1 MAGSVNKVILIGN
14 LGRDPEIRSFQNG
27 GKVCNFSIAT
37 SESWKD
43 KQTGERK
50 EKTEW
55 HNIVVKNEGLIS
67 VAERFLKKGSKVYI
81 EGKMESRKYTDKDGA
96 EKYTTEVVLS
106 PFGGTLTML
115 DSAKSEPQAQTEA
128 APAAAAPSLDDD
140 IPFAL
145 LFAVGLAALQM
156 VA

>member
-1 MAGSVNKVILIGN
+1 M
-14 LGRDPEIRSFQNG
+14 
-27 GKVCNFSIAT
+27 CNFSIAT

-50 EKTEW
+50 ENTQW

-81 EGKMESRKYTDKDGA
+81 EGKLETRSYEKNGA
-96 EKYTTEVVLS
+96 QHYTTEVVLS

-115 DSAKSEPQAQTEA
+115 DSAKSEPQTEA

-145 LFAVGLAALQM
+145 LFAIGLAALQM

>member
-1 MAGSVNKVILIGN
+1 MAGSVNRVILIGN

-27 GKVCNFSIAT
+27 GKVCDFSIAT
-37 SESWKD
+37 SEGWKD

-50 EKTEW
+50 ENTQW

-81 EGKMESRKYTDKDGA
+81 EGKLETRSYEKNGA
-96 EKYTTEVVLS
+96 QHYTTEVVLS

-115 DSAKSEPQAQTEA
+115 DSAKSEPQTEA

-145 LFAVGLAALQM
+145 LFAIGLAALQM

>member
-1 MAGSVNKVILIGN
+1 MAGSVNRVILIGN
-14 LGRDPEIRSFQNG
+14 LGRAPEIRSFQNG

-81 EGKMESRKYTDKDGA
+81 EGKLETRSYEKNGA
-96 EKYTTEVVLS
+96 QHYTTEVVLS

-115 DSAKSEPQAQTEA
+115 DSAKSEPQTEA

>member
-1 MAGSVNKVILIGN
+1 MAGSVNRVILIGN
-14 LGRDPEIRSFQNG
+14 LGRAPEIRSFQNG

-81 EGKMESRKYTDKDGA
+81 EGKLETRSYEKNGA
-96 EKYTTEVVLS
+96 QHYTTEVVLS

-115 DSAKSEPQAQTEA
+115 DSAKSEPQTEA

-140 IPFAL
+140 IPFTL
-145 LFAVGLAALQM
+145 LFAIGLAALQM